1 MMKKFLFFCF
11 ISFLF
16 FLLYQAYS
24 QTHSYTHAHS
34 YIHIQGPSIFTGVA
48 PPVPQAIFIG
58 VAPSCATRPFRL
70 ALIPHYFYIFHFI
83 TKHNI
88 SENKSRAFWQNTTDP
103 GDHSLGSLVGREV
116 VYSIIHWVALSTGG
130 GTDSPLDS
138 RIFIFYIPLIFY

>member
-34 YIHIQGPSIFTGVA
+34 YIHIQGPSIITGVA

-70 ALIPHYFYIFHFI
+70 ALILHYFSCIFHFLSPI
-83 TKHNI
+83 IPYQRN
-88 SENKSRAFWQNTTDP
+88 NKSRAIWSKFNRP
-103 GDHSLGSLVGREV
+103 RGPFFRELGRSGSR
-116 VYSIIHWVALSTGG
+116 YSITHWVALYMGG
-130 GTDSPLDS
+130 H
-138 RIFIFYIPLIFY
+138 